1 VYSDALK
8 HALDPIAWCK
18 EDLGITPR
26 LFQKDLLTTQARR
39 IVLCCHRQSGKTEGC
54 ALLSTHALLFR
65 TGHTVL
71 AAPTFKQSDRLA
83 RRVRKYLGKTH
94 QRVNLISD
102 NRFFMETD
110 IGSSLTVVSLD
121 SPDNVRGI
129 SGVSLIIIDEAAAV
143 DQEAF
148 AALTPAMSAVENSQQ
163 IIISTP
169 RGQIGLFWELYNNAS
184 YEKYFLPASKNP
196 TVSASW
202 LEEEKKALGD
212 LLYSQEYECS
222 FTSAQSCV
230 FDLDK
235 IRRCFTPQIKAVRL

>member
-1 VYSDALK
+1 MFSDFLG
-8 HALDPIAWCK
+8 HALDPVAWCK
-18 EDLGITPR
+18 EDLDITPR
-26 LFQKDLLTTQARR
+26 LFQVDLLKTTARR

-54 ALLSTHALLFR
+54 ALLATHALLFK

-94 QRVNLISD
+94 HRVNLVSD
-102 NRFFMETD
+102 NRFYLETD

-129 SGVSLIIIDEAAAV
+129 SGVSLLIIDEAAAV
-143 DQEAF
+143 GVENF
-148 AALTPAMSAVENSQQ
+148 AALAPSMAAVDNSQQ
-163 IIISTP
+163 VIVSTP
-169 RGQIGLFWELYNNAS
+169 RGQIGLFWELWNNPS

-196 TVSASW
+196 AMKASW
-202 LEEEKKALGD
+202 LAEERKALGD
-212 LLYSQEYECS
+212 LLFGQEYECS

-235 IRRCFTPQIKAVRL
+235 IRKCICDIKAVRL